1 MIMLKKILSYLYPI
15 TLYKEKSSISETLEV
30 TLYNGKYL
38 LNTKNTNYSYGSLQT
53 VLKKGL
59 LEIGKNNI
67 SEMKHILI
75 LGVAGGSVVKTLVND
90 FNFSNKITGVELD
103 QHVIDIA
110 NKYFNL
116 NTFQNFECVI
126 DDAQNFVEETPNKYD
141 LIIIDIFNDKVM
153 PAFLFEND
161 FIHNTKNLLQKKGY
175 ILFNI
180 MDSKIQKK
188 IISENYF
195 NHFEENEY
203 VMKVIKNVERFNDLI
218 IIHSVKK

>member
-1 MIMLKKILSYLYPI
+1 MLKKILSYLYPI

-90 FNFSNKITGVELD
+90 FNFLNKITGVELD
-103 QHVIDIA
+103 QHVINIA

-126 DDAQNFVEETPNKYD
+126 ADAQNFVEETPNKYD

-153 PAFLFEND
+153 PAFLFEKD
-161 FIHNTKNLLQKKGY
+161 FIHNTKNLLQKKGF

>member
-1 MIMLKKILSYLYPI
+1 MLKKILSYLYPI

>member
-90 FNFSNKITGVELD
+90 FNFLNKITGVELD
-103 QHVIDIA
+103 QHVINIA

-126 DDAQNFVEETPNKYD
+126 ADAQNFVEETPNKYD

-153 PAFLFEND
+153 PAFLFEKD
-161 FIHNTKNLLQKKGY
+161 FIHNTKNLLQKKGF

>member
-103 QHVIDIA
+103 QHVINIA

-126 DDAQNFVEETPNKYD
+126 ADAQNFVEETPNKYD

-153 PAFLFEND
+153 PAFLFEKD
-161 FIHNTKNLLQKKGY
+161 FIHNTKNLLQKKGF

>member
-30 TLYNGKYL
+30 TLYNGKYI
-38 LNTKNTNYSYGSLQT
+38 LNTKNTNYSYGSLQI

-126 DDAQNFVEETPNKYD
+126 DDAQKFVEETPNKYD

-153 PAFLFEND
+153 PAFLFEKD